1 MPDRFQCIL
10 ERHSQGED
18 MGEFV
23 RLEVNADSG
32 VGTLRLDRPQMNA
45 LNTQLW
51 YEIGEVAAE
60 AEEREDV
67 RALVLWGG
75 PKIFAAGADIGELE
89 QLTSQDYRRLG
100 AQLQNSFAAV
110 ARLPMIT
117 VAAVNGYALG
127 GGCELALTAD
137 LRFVAD
143 DAVFGQP
150 EILLGIIPGA
160 GGTQRL
166 QRVVG
171 LNHAKDLV
179 LTGRRVAADE
189 ALRIGLANRVY
200 PAADVYDRAV
210 DAAAAFAAGPYALR
224 MAKHALNAARE
235 MALDDAL
242 RLETELIAACF
253 DTEDAR
259 IGFRSFLEHGVGRAE
274 FTGR

>member
-1 MPDRFQCIL
+1 
-10 ERHSQGED
+10 

-23 RLEVNADSG
+23 HLEVDADSG
-32 VGTLRLDRPQMNA
+32 VATMRLDRPPMNA

-51 YEIGEVAAE
+51 REIGEVAAE
-60 AEEREDV
+60 AEDRADV
-67 RALVLWGG
+67 RAVVLWGG
-75 PKIFAAGADIGELE
+75 PKIFAAGADISELD
-89 QLTSQDYRRLG
+89 QLTAQDYRRLG
-100 AQLQNSFAAV
+100 TQLQRSFAAV
-110 ARLPMIT
+110 ARLTKIT
-117 VAAVNGYALG
+117 IAAVNGYALG

-143 DAVFGQP
+143 DAVLGQP

-171 LNHAKDLV
+171 LGHAKDLV
-179 LTGRRVAADE
+179 LTGRRVDADE

-210 DAAAAFAAGPYALR
+210 DEAAAFAVGPYALR
-224 MAKHALNAARE
+224 MAKHALDAAGE

-253 DTEDAR
+253 DTEDAK